1 MDPMFWSNSE
11 KLIKLS
17 LVEGTTGKTYH
28 FNDFE
33 PLIASVL
40 ESISTEKKS
49 LIALICDNSY
59 YSVLSYIAVLRSG
72 NAVLLL
78 NYTTDQTLLRDLI
91 RTYSPDF
98 IIQNNTNFS
107 FENYELKE
115 NNIDNLLI
123 FKSNSVYNS
132 EIFKDTA
139 VLLSTSGTT
148 GSPKLVRLSYRN
160 IQSNAESI
168 AGYLNINEEETAITS
183 LPISYS
189 YGLSVINSHI
199 FAGAKLVLTNETIA
213 QKNFWKLFREFS
225 CTSLAGVPYNYF
237 MLERLR
243 FERMNLPTLR
253 YMTQAGG
260 KLAPE
265 KIQLFYEISK
275 KKNFNFYV
283 MYGQTE
289 ATARIS
295 YVPYDKLG
303 EKIGSAGI
311 PIPGGKIQIMDDDKP
326 VHTGEN
332 GEVVYSGPN
341 VMLGYAESRDDL
353 SKGDELNGV
362 LRTGDIGYLDRD
374 GFLFITG
381 RLKRFIKVLGQ
392 RVNLDEVEKF
402 LESHLHLQVAIP
414 VSDDEI
420 HILIES
426 NDEKVKVDVTKLVF
440 ETYGFHHSL
449 VVTKCIGQIPVNSS
463 GKKDYPTIKKLFAD
477 GHN

>member
-1 MDPMFWSNSE
+1 MFWSNSE
-11 KLIKLS
+11 ILNNLRLI
-17 LVEGTTGKTYH
+17 EGKTQKTYL

-33 PLIASVL
+33 PLISLIL
-40 ESISTEKKS
+40 EKISTKKKS
-49 LIALICDNSY
+49 VIALICDNSY
-59 YSVLSYIAVLRSG
+59 LSVLSYLAALRSG

-78 NYTTDQTLLRDLI
+78 NYSTDEQLLRELI
-91 RTYSPDF
+91 STYTPEL
-98 IIQNNTNFS
+98 IIQTNTFYQFVDYLLNNNF
-107 FENYELKE
+107 
-115 NNIDNLLI
+115 IDGLSLQKLNFDI
-123 FKSNSVYNS
+123 NT
-132 EIFKDTA
+132 EINPDTA

-148 GSPKLVRLSYRN
+148 GSPKLVRLSYKN
-160 IQSNAESI
+160 VQSNAESI
-168 AGYLNINEEETAITS
+168 AKYLKIEERETAITS
-183 LPISYS
+183 LPMSYS

-199 FAGAKLVLTNETIA
+199 LKGASLVLTNETIA
-213 QKNFWKLFREFS
+213 QKSFWDLFREFS
-225 CTSLAGVPYNYF
+225 CTSYAGVPYNYF

-243 FERMNLPTLR
+243 FERMNLPSLK

-265 KIQLFYEISK
+265 KIKHFYEISK
-275 KKNFNFYV
+275 SKNFKFFV

-295 YVPYDKLG
+295 YVPYEKLG

-311 PIPGGKIQIMDDDKP
+311 PIPGGKISIMDEDKILP
-326 VHTGEN
+326 AGEN

-341 VMLGYAESRDDL
+341 VMLGYAETREDL
-353 SKGDELNGV
+353 AKGDELNGV
-362 LRTGDIGYLDRD
+362 LRTGDIGYIDND

-402 LESHLHLQVAIP
+402 LEAHLSLQVALP

-426 NDEKVKVDVTKLVF
+426 RDEKDKELVTKLVS

-449 VVTKCIGQIPVNSS
+449 IVTKCIEQIPVNSS
-463 GKKDYPTIKKLFAD
+463 GKKDYPSITKIFA
-477 GHN
+477 NECN

>member
-1 MDPMFWSNSE
+1 MFWSNSE
-11 KLIKLS
+11 ILKNLRLI
-17 LVEGTTGKTYH
+17 EGKTQKTYL

-33 PLIASVL
+33 PLISLIL
-40 ESISTEKKS
+40 EKISIKKKS
-49 LIALICDNSY
+49 VIALICDNSY
-59 YSVLSYIAVLRSG
+59 LSVLSYLAALRSG

-78 NYTTDQTLLRDLI
+78 NYSTDEQLLRELI
-91 RTYSPDF
+91 STYTPEL
-98 IIQNNTNFS
+98 IIQTNTSYQFDNYQLDYNFIDGLS
-107 FENYELKE
+107 LQKLNFE
-115 NNIDNLLI
+115 I
-123 FKSNSVYNS
+123 NS
-132 EIFKDTA
+132 EIYPDTA

-148 GSPKLVRLSYRN
+148 GSPKLVRLSYKN
-160 IQSNAESI
+160 VQSNAESI
-168 AGYLNINEEETAITS
+168 AEYLKIEESETAITS
-183 LPISYS
+183 LPMSYS

-199 FAGAKLVLTNETIA
+199 LKGASIVLTNETIA
-213 QKNFWKLFREFS
+213 QKSFWDLFKELS
-225 CTSLAGVPYNYF
+225 CTSYAGVPYNYF

-243 FERMNLPTLR
+243 FERMNLPSLK

-265 KIQLFYEISK
+265 KIKHFYEISK
-275 KKNFNFYV
+275 AKNFKFFV

-295 YVPYDKLG
+295 YVPYEKLG

-311 PIPGGKIQIMDDDKP
+311 PIPGGRISIMDEDSILP
-326 VHTGEN
+326 AGEN

-341 VMLGYAESRDDL
+341 VMLGYAEKREDL
-353 SKGDELNGV
+353 AKGDELKGV
-362 LRTGDIGYLDRD
+362 LRTGDIGYLDND

-402 LESHLHLQVAIP
+402 LEAHLSLQVALP

-426 NDEKVKVDVTKLVF
+426 KNKKDEELVTKIVS

-449 VVTKCIGQIPVNSS
+449 IVTKCIEQIPVNSS
-463 GKKDYPTIKKLFAD
+463 GKKDYPSITKIFA
-477 GHN
+477 NERN